1 MRLFFYV
8 YTEVSN
14 LNFPG
19 VMREN
24 SVKVWMAQV
33 RAPFL
38 ILAVFLVVIGLAF
51 SVKYPHSPDTG
62 FSWLHAVMLVI
73 GVVLSHIS
81 VNLFNEYSDFKTK
94 IDFHTTR
101 TPFSGGSGMIAT
113 GKTRPESVKSV
124 GIITL
129 LISGAIGVYFA
140 IVSHWVVLIF
150 SAIGAFSVLFYTNF
164 LAKRILGELFAGLA
178 LGTFVVLGTY
188 LAMTASPGMD
198 VKGLFPAEVIWISI
212 PPGILTSLL
221 LLINQFPD
229 VEADKAGGRKHLVIR
244 FGTKGASYVYTAG
257 IFTTFGIIVIMPLIG
272 ISSPWIY
279 LALLPLPLGIKASVT
294 AIKHGDD
301 IGKLVPALGSNVI
314 TVLATDLLLAVAV
327 FIEVL

>member
-1 MRLFFYV
+1 M
-8 YTEVSN
+8 SN
-14 LNFPG
+14 
-19 VMREN
+19 N
-24 SVKVWMAQV
+24 SVKVWMAQI

-51 SVKYPHSPDTG
+51 SIKYPHQTG
-62 FSWLHAVMLVI
+62 LDFSWLHAMMLVF
-73 GVVLSHIS
+73 GVLLSHIS

-94 IDFHTTR
+94 IDFNTNR
-101 TPFSGGSGMIAT
+101 TPFSGGSGMIT
-113 GKTRPESVKSV
+113 SGSTRPERVRAV

-129 LISGAIGVYFA
+129 MVSGAIGVYFA
-140 IVSHWVVLIF
+140 IVSHWMVLVFAI
-150 SAIGAFSVLFYTNF
+150 IGAFSVLFYTNF
-164 LAKRILGELFAGLA
+164 LAKRVLGELFAGLA

-188 LAMTASPGMD
+188 IAMTASPGMTI
-198 VKGLFPAEVIWISI
+198 KGLIPAEVIWISI

-229 VEADKAGGRKHLVIR
+229 AEADKAGGRRHLVIR
-244 FGTKGASYVYTAG
+244 FGWKGASYVYTAG
-257 IFTTFGIIVIMPLIG
+257 MFATFAIIVLMPLIG

-301 IGKLVPALGSNVI
+301 FGKIVPALGSNVI